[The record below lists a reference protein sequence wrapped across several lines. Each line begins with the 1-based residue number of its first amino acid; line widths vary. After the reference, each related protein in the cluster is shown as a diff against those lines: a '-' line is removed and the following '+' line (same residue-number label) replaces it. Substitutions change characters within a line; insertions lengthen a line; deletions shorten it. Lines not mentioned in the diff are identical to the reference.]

1 MRRPKEAILYRKILV
16 GYDNTDES
24 KDALALGK
32 QLAEATGAELVVAG
46 VFQFDPVWGDFDSR
60 FRDADVDYARQIEA
74 AANSEGAEPEAVP
87 SSSPAR
93 GLHELAEEIGA
104 DMILVGSAHHGR
116 VGQLLAGSTGVSLL
130 HGSPCAVGIA
140 PRGYRERSGEGI
152 DHVAVGFDGSAEAGH
167 ALMAASALAAATG
180 ATLKLVSIAVPPP
193 IGAGKGGAG
202 GWHALVQAIEEET
215 REELAEARNAVPEG
229 IDVEGSLIT
238 GDPVEALT
246 SAGQA
251 PGTLM
256 VVGSRAYGPLR
267 RVLLGSVS
275 TQLVRSAS
283 CPLIVTPRGMRETAE
298 PEPAA
303 AVESTS

>member
-1 MRRPKEAILYRKILV
+1 MYGRILV
-16 GYDNTDES
+16 GYDDTDES

-46 VFQFDPVWGDFDSR
+46 VFQFDPVWGGVDSH
-60 FRDADVDYARQIEA
+60 FRDADADYARKIEA
-74 AANSEGAEPEAVP
+74 AAKAAGAEPEAVP

-104 DMILVGSAHHGR
+104 DMILVGSAHQGR
-116 VGQLLAGSTGVSLL
+116 VGQVLAGTTGVSLL

-167 ALMAASALAAATG
+167 ALMAASDLAVAMG
-180 ATLKLVSIAVPPP
+180 ATLKLVSVAVPPP
-193 IGAGKGGAG
+193 IGTGKGGAG
-202 GWHALVQAIEEET
+202 SWHALVQAIEGET
-215 REELAEARNAVPEG
+215 REALAEARHAVPEG
-229 IDVEGSLIT
+229 IDVETSLIS

-246 SAGQA
+246 SAGA
-251 PGTLM
+251 PAGTLM
-256 VVGSRAYGPLR
+256 VVGSRGYGPLR
-267 RVLLGSVS
+267 RVLLGSVA
-275 TQLVRSAS
+275 THLVRSAP
-283 CPLIVTPRGMRETAE
+283 CPLIVTPRGMRETAD

-303 AVESTS
+303 AVKTTS